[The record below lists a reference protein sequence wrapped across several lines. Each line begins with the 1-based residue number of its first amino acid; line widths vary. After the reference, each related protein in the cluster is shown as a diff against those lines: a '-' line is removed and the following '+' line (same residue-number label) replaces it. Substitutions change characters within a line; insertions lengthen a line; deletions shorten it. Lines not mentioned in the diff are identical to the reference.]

1 MNNKWKKKA
10 KCIIQD
16 MDGNE
21 YNTDEIIRVLNHYQN
36 RIDQLSN
43 ENYEIYCLLESMYS
57 DCSCMITEM
66 KEFHKIRQRCDSC

>member
-1 MNNKWKKKA
+1 MKNKWKKKT

-16 MDGNE
+16 IDGNE
-21 YNTDEIIRVLNHYQN
+21 YSTDEIIRILNHYQD
-36 RIDQLSN
+36 RIDRLNN
-43 ENYEIYCLLESMYS
+43 ENYEIYCLLERMYS